1 MIEPARVQRVLP
13 EEQEEG
19 AAAAN
24 RTPGNPLPS
33 EAAHALREDGFVVLP
48 CVIPRGQLEQLG
60 LAYDAAMASAAAD
73 DVRVGSTTTRVS
85 DFVNR
90 GAEFDAVYVLPALL
104 AASSQIIG
112 RPFKLSS
119 FHARTLRPYMPTSEL
134 HVDVKRDSP
143 AWPLAGFILMI
154 DDFRPDN
161 GATRFVPGS
170 HRWPNAPEDV
180 MPDRRADYDGQVL
193 ACGPAGSL
201 LVFNGSAWH
210 DHTANVSGDPRR
222 SLQGAFIPRD
232 GRARTDFSARM
243 RPETLA
249 RLSPLARYVLA
260 VSAPE

>member
-1 MIEPARVQRVLP
+1 MGHELASDAAR
-13 EEQEEG
+13 
-19 AAAAN
+19 
-24 RTPGNPLPS
+24 
-33 EAAHALREDGFVVLP
+33 ALHEDGFVVLP
-48 CVIPRGQLEQLG
+48 GLIPSEQVQHLSQ
-60 LAYDAAMASAAAD
+60 AYDTAMAGAAAD
-73 DVRVGSTTTRVS
+73 DVRVGSTTTRLS

-104 AASSQIIG
+104 AASSRIIG

-119 FHARTLRPYMPTSEL
+119 FHARTLRPHMPTSEL
-134 HVDVKRDSP
+134 HVDVKRDST

-154 DDFRPDN
+154 DEFRPDN

-170 HRWPNAPEDV
+170 HRWPNVPEDV

-210 DHTANVSGDPRR
+210 GHTANVSGDPRR

-232 GRARTDFSARM
+232 GRAETDFAARM
-243 RPETLA
+243 RPETFA
-249 RLSPLARYVLA
+249 RLSPLAQYVLA
-260 VSAPE
+260 VEAPPHQESSVLA